1 MSDDPVSMDPDDD
14 DASAKP
20 PGPRMASSLA
30 TARYGDLL
38 AFDRRGRVL
47 SRRRVRVRTALS
59 WLWFGAVMA
68 FVGAF
73 WGGLAH
79 SVVVGLISGG
89 AVSAIFLRRWRRNRR
104 AYRAMLRAGAALSVG
119 RLETA
124 RAALAPLAGKDVEG
138 SIAFMRDYLD
148 ARIDWMAGSHE
159 VAEGKYQRLCRG
171 RPRDAR
177 LASEHTWLL
186 AIQSRA
192 ADAHALLEAAPKPL
206 GDFQELGR
214 VGAELRLAFLDDAL
228 PAAFDSERLH
238 RYAREVLSASMFG
251 STCILLAWAFEQ
263 RGDPDMADHLCAE
276 APARLGQ
283 GDLSRFDPALLGW
296 FTMRACSPP
305 R

>member
-1 MSDDPVSMDPDDD
+1 MSSDSDDA
-14 DASAKP
+14 DASARP
-20 PGPRMASSLA
+20 PGPRIASSLE

-38 AFDRRGRVL
+38 AFDRRGQVL
-47 SRRRVRVRTALS
+47 SRRRVRARKVLG

-73 WGGLAH
+73 WGGLTH
-79 SVVVGLISGG
+79 SVVVGLISSG

-104 AYRAMLRAGAALSVG
+104 AYRAMLRAGAALGEG

-148 ARIDWMAGSHE
+148 ARVDWMAGWHE
-159 VAEGKYQRLCRG
+159 AAEGKYQRLRRS
-171 RPRDAR
+171 RPREAR

-192 ADAHALLEAAPKPL
+192 ADARAVLEAAPKPL

-228 PAAFDSERLH
+228 PASFDSERLH
-238 RYAREVLSASMFG
+238 QCARKVLSASMFG
-251 STCILLAWAFEQ
+251 STCILLAWAFEK

-276 APARLGQ
+276 APARLGG
-283 GDLSRFDPALLGW
+283 GDLSRFDPPLLGW
-296 FTMRACSPP
+296 FTMRSCSPP